1 MRLHK
6 YIIKVN
12 VIFFTF
18 INVAIRE
25 LKLQSGL
32 PSSLGHAHLL
42 SLEFAVLVLLYLFF

>member
-18 INVAIRE
+18 INVAIE
-25 LKLQSGL
+25 IEITEWL
-32 PSSLGHAHLL
+32 A
-42 SLEFAVLVLLYLFF
+42 

>member
-18 INVAIRE
+18 INVAIK

-32 PSSLGHAHLL
+32 LALL
-42 SLEFAVLVLLYLFF
+42 DMLICYL